1 MNYIK
6 HLTGFFEKVS
16 ADYDLNPTHI
26 SLYMAIFQLWNQ
38 NRFQNPISISRDEL
52 MRISKIASTA
62 TYHKCMKDLTDREY
76 VIYKP
81 SFNPFKGSILEV
93 CKLDF
98 YTKPV
103 PKKELKKH
111 ATKSKNDQ
119 VIEQVDEQV
128 SKQALNKHQTSSKHV
143 PYINNINNTNIIN
156 LAKQEISKNEK
167 KSIFTNSIFDEVQ
180 ESDLKIENEKEML
193 AFDKTD
199 KKQTEKS
206 CQKKLREKK
215 KSNLDSPTPTENNFE
230 TGGKKKDEKN
240 SAVISSEV
248 EKPISKQSKPT
259 LEEAQIYFLEKN
271 FTEIEAQRF
280 FNYFESNGWL
290 VGGRTK
296 MKDWK
301 AAARNWMLNA
311 RKFENKTNASV
322 QTEPKTIN
330 LNPKHLHVTN
340 QKNYG
345 EAL

>member
-62 TYHKCMKDLTDREY
+62 TYHKCMKDLTEREY

-93 CKLDF
+93 CNLDF

-103 PKKELKKH
+103 PKKELKKL
-111 ATKSKNDQ
+111 TTSSKNDQ
-119 VIEQVDEQV
+119 VIEQVGEQV
-128 SKQALNKHQTSSKHV
+128 TKQALNKHQTSSKHV
-143 PYINNINNTNIIN
+143 PYINIINNTNSIN
-156 LAKQEISKNEK
+156 LDKQEISKNEK
-167 KSIFTNSIFDEVQ
+167 KLNFTNSIFDEVK
-180 ESDLKIENEKEML
+180 ESDLKVEKE
-193 AFDKTD
+193 
-199 KKQTEKS
+199 KQKCHAELVEV
-206 CQKKLREKK
+206 KLREKK
-215 KSNLDSPTPTENNFE
+215 K
-230 TGGKKKDEKN
+230 KKDEN
-240 SAVISSEV
+240 HSTVTSTGCLSRPIGI

-259 LEEAQIYFLEKN
+259 LEETQIYFLEKN
-271 FTEIEAQRF
+271 FPEIEAQRF

-311 RKFENKTNASV
+311 KKFKSRHPELV
-322 QTEPKTIN
+322 EG
-330 LNPKHLHVTN
+330 LNPNHLHVTN

>member
-62 TYHKCMKDLTDREY
+62 TYHKCMKDLTERGY

-93 CKLDF
+93 CNLDF

-111 ATKSKNDQ
+111 ATKSKNNQ
-119 VIEQVDEQV
+119 VIEQVDEQLTE
-128 SKQALNKHQTSSKHV
+128 QALNKHKTSSKHV
-143 PYINNINNTNIIN
+143 PYINIINNTNSIN
-156 LAKQEISKNEK
+156 LDKQEILKNEEK
-167 KSIFTNSIFDEVQ
+167 LISGNSNFDEVV
-180 ESDLKIENEKEML
+180 ETDLKVEYEKEKCHAEL
-193 AFDKTD
+193 V
-199 KKQTEKS
+199 EV
-206 CQKKLREKK
+206 KLREIKK
-215 KSNLDSPTPTENNFE
+215 KVEI
-230 TGGKKKDEKN
+230 EKT
-240 SAVISSEV
+240 
-248 EKPISKQSKPT
+248 KPT
-259 LEEAQIYFLEKN
+259 LEETQIYFIEKN
-271 FTEIEAQRF
+271 FPEVEAQRF

-311 RKFENKTNASV
+311 KKFKSRHPELV
-322 QTEPKTIN
+322 EG
-330 LNPKHLHVTN
+330 LNPNHLHVTN

>member
-62 TYHKCMKDLTDREY
+62 TYHKCMKDLTEREY

-93 CKLDF
+93 CNLDF

-111 ATKSKNDQ
+111 ATKSKNNQ
-119 VIEQVDEQV
+119 VIEQVNEQLT
-128 SKQALNKHQTSSKHV
+128 KQVLNKHQTSSKHV

-167 KSIFTNSIFDEVQ
+167 NSIFTNSIFDEVQ
-180 ESDLKIENEKEML
+180 ESDLKIEKEKQML
-193 AFDKTD
+193 AFDNTD

-206 CQKKLREKK
+206 CQKKLREK
-215 KSNLDSPTPTENNFE
+215 N
-230 TGGKKKDEKN
+230 KKKDEAPLSN
-240 SAVISSEV
+240 RAVACSDKSESR
-248 EKPISKQSKPT
+248 PSKPT
-259 LEEAQIYFLEKN
+259 LEETQIYFLEKN
-271 FTEIEAQRF
+271 FPEIEAQRF

-301 AAARNWMLNA
+301 AAARNWMLNTK
-311 RKFENKTNASV
+311 KFKSRHPELV
-322 QTEPKTIN
+322 EG
-330 LNPKHLHVTN
+330 LNPNHLHVTN

>member
-16 ADYDLNPTHI
+16 ADYDLNATHI

-62 TYHKCMKDLTDREY
+62 TYHKCMKDLTERGY

-93 CKLDF
+93 CNLDF

-119 VIEQVDEQV
+119 VIEQVDEQLTEQV
-128 SKQALNKHQTSSKHV
+128 LNKHQTSSKHV
-143 PYINNINNTNIIN
+143 PYINIINNTNSIN
-156 LAKQEISKNEK
+156 LDKQEISKNENK
-167 KSIFTNSIFDEVQ
+167 LNFTNSFFDEVQ
-180 ESDLKIENEKEML
+180 ESDLKVQKEKEML
-193 AFDKTD
+193 AFDNTD

-215 KSNLDSPTPTENNFE
+215 K
-230 TGGKKKDEKN
+230 KKDEVHL
-240 SAVISSEV
+240 SGRAESR
-248 EKPISKQSKPT
+248 PSKPT
-259 LEEAQIYFLEKN
+259 LEETQIYFLEKN
-271 FTEIEAQRF
+271 FPEIEAQRF
-280 FNYFESNGWL
+280 FNYFESNGWI

-311 RKFENKTNASV
+311 KKFSKNENSNSALSV
-322 QTEPKTIN
+322 RAESRTIN
-330 LNPKHLHVTN
+330 LNPNHLHVTN
-340 QKNYG
+340 HKNYG

>member
-62 TYHKCMKDLTDREY
+62 TYHKCMKDLTERGY

-93 CKLDF
+93 CNLDF

-111 ATKSKNDQ
+111 ATKSKNNQ
-119 VIEQVDEQV
+119 VIEQVYEQLTE
-128 SKQALNKHQTSSKHV
+128 QALNKHQTSSKHV
-143 PYINNINNTNIIN
+143 PYINIINNTNSIN
-156 LAKQEISKNEK
+156 LDKQEILKNEEK
-167 KSIFTNSIFDEVQ
+167 LISGNSNFDEVV
-180 ESDLKIENEKEML
+180 ETDLKVEYEKEKCHAEL
-193 AFDKTD
+193 V
-199 KKQTEKS
+199 EV
-206 CQKKLREKK
+206 KLREIKK
-215 KSNLDSPTPTENNFE
+215 KVEI
-230 TGGKKKDEKN
+230 EKT
-240 SAVISSEV
+240 
-248 EKPISKQSKPT
+248 KPT
-259 LEEAQIYFLEKN
+259 LEETQIYFLEKN
-271 FTEIEAQRF
+271 FPEIEAQRF

-301 AAARNWMLNA
+301 AAARNWMLNSK
-311 RKFENKTNASV
+311 KFSKNQITDSASSSRAQSRESV
-322 QTEPKTIN
+322 LVPN
-330 LNPKHLHVTN
+330 HLHVTN

>member
-6 HLTGFFEKVS
+6 HLTGFFEKVG
-16 ADYDLNPTHI
+16 ADYELNATHI

-62 TYHKCMKDLTDREY
+62 TYHKCMKDLTEREY

-93 CKLDF
+93 CNLDF

-103 PKKELKKH
+103 PKKELKKRV
-111 ATKSKNDQ
+111 TSSKNDQ
-119 VIEQVDEQV
+119 VIKQVNEQVT
-128 SKQALNKHQTSSKHV
+128 KQALNKHQTSSKHV

-167 KSIFTNSIFDEVQ
+167 KLNFTNSIFDEVQ
-180 ESDLKIENEKEML
+180 ESDLKTEKE
-193 AFDKTD
+193 K
-199 KKQTEKS
+199 E
-206 CQKKLREKK
+206 KKLREKK
-215 KSNLDSPTPTENNFE
+215 KMNFENNLV
-230 TGGKKKDEKN
+230 DN
-240 SAVISSEV
+240 DLSSRA
-248 EKPISKQSKPT
+248 QSRPPKPT
-259 LEEAQIYFLEKN
+259 LEEAQIYFLEKS

-290 VGGRTK
+290 VGGKTK

-301 AAARNWMLNA
+301 AAARNWMLNTK
-311 RKFENKTNASV
+311 KFSKN
-322 QTEPKTIN
+322 QITEAALSSRAQSRESALVPN
-330 LNPKHLHVTN
+330 HLHVSN